1 MKRPALWIGFPYLL
15 GLVAASAVTGQF
27 RIVLCIGIVLSALLL
42 CLFSRT
48 VWKYLLLSTL
58 SCLIACCH
66 YWHHETSTIGR
77 QQDYVGQEIIFTGE
91 VTELSVYDSG
101 YAGYVLTGYFAEIPE
116 ETGIKIKLFCENQ
129 NADYG
134 DWITIAGIPEKIQGN
149 YIFDSAEYY
158 QARNIFLEFGIMI
171 EILEVEKNPEQ
182 SLFRKLV
189 YGIYHWRTDMIQKI
203 LDRMGQETGSL
214 LTGMLFGDK
223 SAMSRET
230 KKDLYRTG
238 IGHIL
243 AVSGL
248 HLDFLAACVG
258 FLLKKCHA
266 GRKFSFGM
274 IAIVCS
280 LFVICAGGTVSVKRA
295 CIMILISRS
304 AGIFFREPDTLNAL
318 SIAVLLLGI
327 ENPFVIDSAAFW
339 LSCSGAFGIGV
350 VADYMTK
357 QENSESVRNQPDRR
371 EEFFRKILKNGI
383 SFCWVFVVILPVSV
397 LYFKEISLI
406 SPLSNLLLV
415 PVCMLMLLL
424 GAGAVCF
431 GCDGIFAELCCS
443 GANFLGRCILRI
455 SDFVTGLSWTHA
467 TLDSEIII
475 FLVLAG
481 AVFVILVQIMIRD
494 KKFTGIAVVFAL
506 GITCLA
512 VSVENML
519 HMQELKIAILGNDT
533 NCVIVVRS
541 GTNAVL
547 VDLSGHV
554 KNAEYVSAY
563 LEETGIQKIQE
574 IYLNKPSEKIL
585 NAYGEYLTD
594 PSPEQYYFRKELSS
608 GTESEELPA
617 YVILD
622 SQELLFHGALLKIR
636 ENRLEILYEEKLF
649 LGTNE
654 KTSLAD
660 LAEDPDILMIYGKS
674 ENIQPDCGILIIL
687 DENSC
692 YDLADAYNYIGENN
706 LEITIAENGRCKVR
720 RLYDNF

>member
-27 RIVLCIGIVLSALLL
+27 RIFLCIGLVTSALIV

-58 SCLIACCH
+58 SCLTACCN
-66 YWHHETSTIGR
+66 YWHHETITIER
-77 QQDYVGQEIIFTGE
+77 QQDYAGQKTVFTGE
-91 VTELSVYDSG
+91 VTELSIYDSG
-101 YAGYVLTGYFAEIPE
+101 YAGYVLTGYFAENPE
-116 ETGIKIKLFCENQ
+116 DTRIKIKLFCEDQ

-134 DWITIAGIPEKIQGN
+134 DRITIAGIPERIQGN

-158 QARNIFLEFGIMI
+158 QARNIFLEFGIMT
-171 EILEVEKNPEQ
+171 EILEVEKNPKQ
-182 SLFRKLV
+182 DLFRKLV
-189 YGIYHWRTDMIQKI
+189 YGIYRWRTDMTKKI
-203 LDRMGQETGSL
+203 LAQMGQETGGL
-214 LTGMLFGDK
+214 MTGMLFGDK
-223 SAMSRET
+223 STMSQET
-230 KKDLYRTG
+230 KRDLYRTG

-248 HLDFLAACVG
+248 HLDFLAVCVG

-318 SIAVLLLGI
+318 SIAILLLGI

-350 VADYMTK
+350 VAEYMTK
-357 QENSESVRNQPDRR
+357 QENPEYVRDQSGRL
-371 EEFFRKILKNGI
+371 EKFLRKILKNTI

-415 PVCMLMLLL
+415 PVCMLMLIL

-431 GCDGIFAELCCS
+431 RCEGIFAELCCS
-443 GANFLGRCILRI
+443 GADFLGKCVLRI
-455 SDFVTGLSWTHA
+455 SDFVAGLSWTHT
-467 TLDSEIII
+467 TLDSEIVV

-494 KKFTGIAVVFAL
+494 KKFTGIAVVFVL

-512 VSVENML
+512 VSVENIL

-541 GTNAVL
+541 GTDAVL

-563 LEETGIQKIQE
+563 LEETGVQNIQE

-585 NAYGEYLTD
+585 NAYDEYLMD
-594 PSPEQYYFRKELSS
+594 SRLGRYYFRKELSKA
-608 GTESEELPA
+608 ELAELPE

-636 ENRLEILYEEKLF
+636 ENRLEIIYEEKLF
-649 LGTNE
+649 LCTNE
-654 KTSLAD
+654 KTSLVD
-660 LAEDPDILMIYGKS
+660 LAEDPDILTIYGKS
-674 ENIQPDCGILIIL
+674 ESIQPDCGILIIL

-692 YDLADAYNYIGENN
+692 YDPEDVYNYIGENN
-706 LEITIAENGRCKVR
+706 LEITIAGNGRCKVR